1 MKLPNIISKSRRPA
15 CALALATSLSIPAL
29 AMVGCGA
36 QPGNTLVKIERG
48 ATLTEDRPREVEA
61 RRDGM
66 VALYAT
72 NDMTPKVTYEVKK
85 GDKVGFKRG
94 GDGGIIAYAG
104 SNEIPVQSDPVF
116 ERTFYWKF
124 KDEK

>member
-1 MKLPNIISKSRRPA
+1 MKKPSRFGLA
-15 CALALATSLSIPAL
+15 FALAAGMSLPVVGL
-29 AMVGCGA
+29 VGCGA

-48 ATLTEDRPREVEA
+48 TTLTEDKPREVEA

-72 NDMTPKVTYEVKK
+72 NDLTPKVTYEVKK
-85 GDKVGFKRG
+85 GDKVGFRRAS
-94 GDGGIIAYAG
+94 DGGIVAYAG
-104 SNEIPVQSDPVF
+104 GNETTVQSDPVF

-124 KDEK
+124 QDEK